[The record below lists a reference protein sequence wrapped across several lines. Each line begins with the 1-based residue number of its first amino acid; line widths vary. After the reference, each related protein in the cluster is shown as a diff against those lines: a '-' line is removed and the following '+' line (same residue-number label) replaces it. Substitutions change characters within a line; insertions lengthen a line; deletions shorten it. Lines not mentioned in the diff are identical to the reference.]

1 MCLVDANSTGLLV
14 DYRSFNGCKLSIT
27 IPANYY
33 QQFDTDLTLDI
44 PAKGYGGWKRQD
56 IQISPEHTALVVMH
70 AWDTGTP
77 EEYPGWWRC
86 VEYMSRAKRIS
97 QEIFPPLLSA
107 VRENAFN
114 LYHVASFAQDL
125 NAYPGY
131 AKTLQLAPT
140 EDASL
145 PSVDSDPILEEL
157 HAFRATNVFV
167 GRHNEADVHRGF
179 EKLDF
184 LPEAK
189 PLGDESIATDSKQL
203 YALCKADGINHLI
216 YTGFAI
222 NWCLLLSPG
231 GMADMSKHGIMCS
244 AIRQAVTAVEN
255 KESAEQEWA
264 KELGLWRV
272 ALAFGFVFNV
282 NDFIESIQ
290 AY

>member
-1 MCLVDANSTGLLV
+1 VDVNSTGLPV

-33 QQFDTDLTLDI
+33 QQFDTDLSLDI
-44 PAKGYGGWKRQD
+44 PAKGYDGWKRQD

-86 VEYMSRAKRIS
+86 VEYMSRARRIS

-107 VRENAFN
+107 ARENNFN
-114 LYHVASFAQDL
+114 LYHVASSAQDL

-131 AKTLQLAPT
+131 ARTLQLAPT
-140 EDASL
+140 EDSSL

-157 HAFRATNVFV
+157 QAFKAANVFV
-167 GRHNEADVHRGF
+167 GKHNEADVHRGF

-189 PLGDESIATDSKQL
+189 PLGDESIATDSQQL
-203 YALCKADGINHLI
+203 FALCKADGVNHLI

-231 GMADMSKHGIMCS
+231 GMADMSKYGIMCS

-255 KESAEQEWA
+255 RESAEEEWA

-272 ALAFGFVFNV
+272 ALAFGFVFDV

-290 AY
+290 A

>member
-1 MCLVDANSTGLLV
+1 M
-14 DYRSFNGCKLSIT
+14 SIT

-33 QQFDTDLTLDI
+33 QQFDTDLSLDI

-56 IQISPEHTALVVMH
+56 IQISLEHTALVVMH
-70 AWDTGTP
+70 AWDTGSP
-77 EEYPGWWRC
+77 EEFPGWWRC
-86 VEYMSRAKRIS
+86 VEYMSRAKQIS

-107 VRENAFN
+107 ARVNNFK
-114 LYHVASFAQDL
+114 LYHVASSAQDL

-131 AKTLQLAPT
+131 MRSLLLAPNQ
-140 EDASL
+140 EIFMPL
-145 PSVDSDPILEEL
+145 VDSDPILEEL
-157 HAFRATNVFV
+157 HAFKAANVFV
-167 GRHNEADVHRGF
+167 GKHNEADVNRGF

-189 PLGDESIATDSKQL
+189 PLADESIATDSQQL
-203 YALCKADGINHLI
+203 YALCNADRVNHLI

-231 GMADMSKHGIMCS
+231 GMADMSKYGIMCS

-255 KESAEQEWA
+255 KESAEEEWA

-272 ALAFGFVFNV
+272 ALAFGFVFDL

-290 AY
+290 V